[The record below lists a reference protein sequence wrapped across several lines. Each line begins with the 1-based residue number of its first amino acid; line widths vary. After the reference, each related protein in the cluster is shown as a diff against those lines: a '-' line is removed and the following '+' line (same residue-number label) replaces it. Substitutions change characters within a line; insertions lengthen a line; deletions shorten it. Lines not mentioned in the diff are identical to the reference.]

1 MSETHR
7 PRGTLDHHFLE
18 GRQYRADEIGEV
30 IAHRNWWRLATFSAL
45 ALAGV
50 SMLGNIYLGSLP
62 KQVPYPIR
70 WDSASGDMHPLA
82 VAVHAGQEPVTMRL
96 WLREFVSTLRG
107 ISTDKEL
114 MRQQWNRAMVRLTNE
129 GKARLVAYEA
139 QVKPLKQQEPVKVEI
154 LHMLR
159 QTKST
164 WDVRWQETR
173 SHAGDGSTRTVKTY
187 RGLFTF
193 HQRTPRTQ
201 DELEYNPA
209 GIFFHE
215 WSWSDE

>member
-1 MSETHR
+1 MQST
-7 PRGTLDHHFLE
+7 PQGTLDHHFLA

-30 IAHRNWWRLATFSAL
+30 IAHRNWWRLATFGAMGWGML
-45 ALAGV
+45 AT
-50 SMLGNIYLGSLP
+50 LGLIYLGSLP
-62 KQVPYPIR
+62 KHVPWPIR
-70 WDSASGDMHPLA
+70 WDSASGTMQPLA
-82 VAVHAGQEPVTMRL
+82 IAHKAGQEPVTIRL

-114 MRQQWNRAMVRLTNE
+114 MRRQWQVAMTRLTTE
-129 GKARLVAYEA
+129 GKQRLVAYEA
-139 QVKPLKQQEPVKVEI
+139 QIKPLKQAEPVKVEI

-173 SHAGDGSTRTVKTY
+173 YSAQDGAPYPPETY

-193 HQRTPRTQ
+193 QHRLPRTHE
-201 DELEYNPA
+201 ELEYNPA

-215 WSWSDE
+215 WSWSHE